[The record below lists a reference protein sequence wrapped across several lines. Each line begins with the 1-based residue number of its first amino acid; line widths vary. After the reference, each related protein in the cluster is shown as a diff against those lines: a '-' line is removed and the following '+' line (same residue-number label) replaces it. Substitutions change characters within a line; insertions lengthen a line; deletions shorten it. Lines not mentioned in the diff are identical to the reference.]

1 MHIKCFSSAF
11 AKRYKNYPYSE
22 VDLLNKTFLDV
33 ILIDAKFLSIFL
45 SIFLFTVAC
54 LERSYVCLFVV
65 VVD

>member
-54 LERSYVCLFVV
+54 LERS
-65 VVD
+65 